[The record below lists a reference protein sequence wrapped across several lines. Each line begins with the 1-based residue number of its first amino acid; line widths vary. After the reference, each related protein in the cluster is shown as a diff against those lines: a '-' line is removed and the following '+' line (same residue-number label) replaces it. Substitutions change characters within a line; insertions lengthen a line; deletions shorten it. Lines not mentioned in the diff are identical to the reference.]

1 MFSVNQIE
9 LSEYPKLS
17 LPIILTVIHLYM
29 YISTVLEKGFKLHFD
44 LKKYQVHSLMNSLY
58 LIDTKKNATFR
69 IVTSME

>member
-1 MFSVNQIE
+1 
-9 LSEYPKLS
+9 
-17 LPIILTVIHLYM
+17 M